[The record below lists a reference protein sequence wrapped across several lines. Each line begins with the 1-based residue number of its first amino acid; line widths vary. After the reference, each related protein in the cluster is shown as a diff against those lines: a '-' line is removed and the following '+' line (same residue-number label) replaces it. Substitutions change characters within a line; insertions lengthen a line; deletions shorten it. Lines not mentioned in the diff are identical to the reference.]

1 VKQGKVTVCRL
12 DLILFLYGT
21 SICLQQFEFSIV
33 YIIINLIDMKRSSS
47 KGFVILCGLCFF
59 FFVLSCNRSG
69 DKVKSA
75 EYSFSAQNEL
85 VCGPEVLDKA
95 WYSSGNKAPLFS
107 GLNGIHFSIT
117 TKSAE
122 TQKYFNQGMMLA
134 YGFNHAEAARSF
146 YEAGKQDSSCAMCWW
161 GFAYVLGPNYNAGME
176 PDNLQRAYDAVQKA
190 KRLSSSSTQMEKELI
205 EALTFRYSN
214 DNKIPRSVL
223 DSVYASKMR
232 EVYGKYPDDANVAVL
247 FAESLM
253 NLHPWNL
260 FTKDGT
266 IQPWTTEIIAVL
278 KNALIKDPLNAGAN
292 HFFIHAEEM
301 SQNPG
306 EALAS
311 ADLLRDLV
319 PGAGH
324 LIHMPSHTY
333 IRIGRYHEGALTNLK
348 AVLVDSLYTEACN
361 AQGVYPLAYYP
372 HNYHFLAACATLC
385 GESRNAIIG
394 ANETRLHAHRNLLLE
409 PAWATLQ
416 HYYSIPFYIQVKL
429 GLWKDIQL
437 SAEPEKQLK
446 YPRVIWHYAQGM
458 AALSQDETASAKRH
472 LRAMKSIMQDTTIK
486 QLTIWGI
493 NNLYDLCMIASKTL
507 EGEIQASKKNYYRAV
522 ALLGEAVV
530 FEDVLN
536 YNEPPDWFFSVRHN
550 LGAILIEAGSY
561 QEAIEVYNEDLESF
575 PENGWALIGLMNA
588 FEKLGEKDKF
598 NEMKSR
604 FEDAWKYADIKI
616 SSSRIL

>member
-1 VKQGKVTVCRL
+1 
-12 DLILFLYGT
+12 
-21 SICLQQFEFSIV
+21 
-33 YIIINLIDMKRSSS
+33 M
-47 KGFVILCGLCFF
+47 LCGLCFIF
-59 FFVLSCNRSG
+59 FLPSCNRSG

-190 KRLSSSSTQMEKELI
+190 KRLSSSSTQKEKELI

-561 QEAIEVYNEDLESF
+561 QEAIEVYNEDLKSF